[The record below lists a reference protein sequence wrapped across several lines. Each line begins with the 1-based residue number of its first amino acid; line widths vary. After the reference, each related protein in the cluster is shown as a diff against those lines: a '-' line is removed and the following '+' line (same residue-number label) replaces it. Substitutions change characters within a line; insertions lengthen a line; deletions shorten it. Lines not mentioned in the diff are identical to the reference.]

1 MWKCFTISAFT
12 ILKNMD
18 RKEKIPS
25 AKPIRNA
32 FLLVTCRTSEGKLRG
47 EALVGV
53 RVLNSYD
60 YRYLE
65 ISVLYSSTPM
75 NFRYSLKTL

>member
-25 AKPIRNA
+25 AKADSWNA

-53 RVLNSYD
+53 RVLNSY
-60 YRYLE
+60 
-65 ISVLYSSTPM
+65 VYS
-75 NFRYSLKTL
+75 

>member
-1 MWKCFTISAFT
+1 MKEILRRRRNGKSFLITRMWKCFTISAFT

-32 FLLVTCRTSEGKLRG
+32 FLLVTCHTSEGKLRG

-53 RVLNSYD
+53 RVLNSY
-60 YRYLE
+60 
-65 ISVLYSSTPM
+65 VYS
-75 NFRYSLKTL
+75 

>member
-25 AKPIRNA
+25 AKPIRNT
-32 FLLVTCRTSEGKLRG
+32 FLLVTCHTSEGKLRG

-53 RVLNSYD
+53 RVLNSY
-60 YRYLE
+60 
-65 ISVLYSSTPM
+65 VYS
-75 NFRYSLKTL
+75 